1 MATRGESSERL
12 TVSVGPEVGD
22 VSSDPS
28 KNKTELVV
36 CTQVNK
42 VSCVTVK
49 EKQSWAVIKVV
60 NHCGKVK
67 DASGLSCAQSR
78 IQRRRPGIY
87 SHQAKWGV
95 SGWDEV
101 GRNLKGGGCCSAD
114 LAGVLL
120 KAGRGNR
127 TAGLVAI
134 LSKLTQQD
142 SN

>member
-1 MATRGESSERL
+1 M
-12 TVSVGPEVGD
+12 SVGPEVGD

-78 IQRRRPGIY
+78 IHEDGQGFTVTRPNGGQRM
-87 SHQAKWGV
+87 
-95 SGWDEV
+95 
-101 GRNLKGGGCCSAD
+101 
-114 LAGVLL
+114 
-120 KAGRGNR
+120 GRGRKKPQRWGLLLSRLGRSPAQGR
-127 TAGLVAI
+127 TG
-134 LSKLTQQD
+134 
-142 SN
+142 